1 MDGSVDK
8 RPPLLQ
14 TYGLQLNESSA
25 VEMCTFVRKVLEDSA
40 AENAGLTAGEPP
52 TPFTRAYTHT
62 HTHAYESLRPHC
74 AFLLYIWTRR
84 VSYHRIANASNH
96 KHQTLCNAL
105 LSSHNSLV
113 HFFFFF
119 FASPF
124 IRRRYNRHH
133 Q

>member
-62 HTHAYESLRPHC
+62 HTHTRTRASDLIAPSCCTYGQDASHTTELQTPPITNTKRCAMHC
-74 AFLLYIWTRR
+74 CLLII
-84 VSYHRIANASNH
+84 H
-96 KHQTLCNAL
+96 
-105 LSSHNSLV
+105 
-113 HFFFFF
+113 
-119 FASPF
+119 
-124 IRRRYNRHH
+124 
-133 Q
+133 